1 MQSCASRPGR
11 RRFLA
16 KPAARSRTLIPVCL
30 TSTCLPQPRTAR
42 QARSLMASVPD
53 KIAQAA
59 LRLLPAPV
67 TRRLGDEGARRFVR
81 FVAAALAAVL
91 TSQIVLGLLT
101 GPFDL
106 NSAGAAGVIAAV
118 VAALVSYL
126 MSRWAW
132 ERKGKPDLLRETL
145 PFWAISLAVWVILGA
160 TSHYA
165 SVWAHS
171 MGYTHLMKHVIVQG
185 AYFLMNC
192 VTFVARFLI
201 FHFVLFAGRDRRTD
215 MPLPEQLSPAS
226 ALPGAGGDTGPLP
239 VLRGESRPTGPPR
252 R

>member
-1 MQSCASRPGR
+1 
-11 RRFLA
+11 
-16 KPAARSRTLIPVCL
+16 
-30 TSTCLPQPRTAR
+30 
-42 QARSLMASVPD
+42 MASVPD

-59 LRLLPAPV
+59 LHLLPAPV

-201 FHFVLFAGRDRRTD
+201 FHFVLFAGRDRQAP
-215 MPLPEQLSPAS
+215 MPLPEELSPAP
-226 ALPGAGGDTGPLP
+226 ATPGEAARAAR
-239 VLRGESRPTGPPR
+239 VECPPR
-252 R
+252 CGRRAGWAVRCWCADGSGSNRASDRLLPWRRRW